1 MDKTDIK
8 GSEFMIADEL
18 RELFDEIKTDISL
31 LKAEITLISYDM
43 TKLREQLD
51 RMEHNAYAQT
61 QEPVGLA
68 PGTPPPDFLPPEMM

>member
-1 MDKTDIK
+1 MGKANIEGGK
-8 GSEFMIADEL
+8 VMITNEL
-18 RELFDEIKTDISL
+18 RELFDDIKADISL
-31 LKAEITLISYDM
+31 LKAEITLISYDT

-51 RMEHNAYAQT
+51 RMEHNAHAQT